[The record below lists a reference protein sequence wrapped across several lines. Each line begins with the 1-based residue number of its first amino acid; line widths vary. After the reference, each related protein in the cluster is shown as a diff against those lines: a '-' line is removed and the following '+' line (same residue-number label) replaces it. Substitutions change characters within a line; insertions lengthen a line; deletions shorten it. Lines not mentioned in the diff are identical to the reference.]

1 MIMRLAIALGGVWM
15 LLWISVLIT
24 NTDNAQENI
33 EFVLLIIFIPP
44 IALLL
49 LARLLRWVISG
60 K

>member
-1 MIMRLAIALGGVWM
+1 M